1 YPVSSFIMASSSNGA
16 SSTQSEA
23 REGYLE
29 WDEYFMGIAI
39 LTGQRSKDPNTQVG
53 CVLVDS
59 RYRVVAAGYNGMP
72 WGCPDSLMPWGK
84 DNDDPLQDKNTYV
97 CHAEMNAVMNKNC
110 VDLEGCR
117 LYTTLFPCNECAK
130 IVVQSRVKEVI
141 YLADRESWK
150 MDASK
155 RLFDT
160 VGITY
165 SQFKP
170 KRDTVTIDYTKHF

>member
-1 YPVSSFIMASSSNGA
+1 MNCPNFGIMA
-16 SSTQSEA
+16 
-23 REGYLE
+23 
-29 WDEYFMGIAI
+29 AI
-39 LTGQRSKDPNTQVG
+39 IQ
-53 CVLVDS
+53 
-59 RYRVVAAGYNGMP
+59 
-72 WGCPDSLMPWGK
+72 
-84 DNDDPLQDKNTYV
+84 
-97 CHAEMNAVMNKNC
+97 
-110 VDLEGCR
+110 
-117 LYTTLFPCNECAK
+117 
-130 IVVQSRVKEVI
+130 VI

>member
-1 YPVSSFIMASSSNGA
+1 MSQVDSPR
-16 SSTQSEA
+16 QD
-23 REGYLE
+23 YLE

-39 LTGQRSKDPNTQVG
+39 LTAQRSKDPNTQVG

-59 RYRVVAAGYNGMP
+59 RFRVVAAGYNGMP
-72 WGCPDSLMPWGK
+72 WGCADVEMPWGK
-84 DNDDPLQDKNTYV
+84 DAEDPLNDKRTFV

-117 LYTTLFPCNECAK
+117 LYTSLFPCNECAK

-141 YLADRESWK
+141 FLNDRDSWQ
-150 MDASK
+150 MEASK
-155 RLFDT
+155 SLFDR

-165 SQFKP
+165 RQFEP
-170 KRDTVTIDYTKHF
+170 KRKTVTIDFTKQY